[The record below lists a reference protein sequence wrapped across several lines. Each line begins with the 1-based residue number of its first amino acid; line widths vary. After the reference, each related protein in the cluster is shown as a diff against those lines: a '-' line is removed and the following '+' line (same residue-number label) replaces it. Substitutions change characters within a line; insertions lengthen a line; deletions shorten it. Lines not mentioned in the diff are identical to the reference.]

1 MKIKKR
7 WFVLFCLTAIFSI
20 AGLFTKGS
28 AGDFNLADKLT
39 AADYANIAWMITATI
54 FVLMMTPGLAFFYG
68 GMVRAKNVISTML
81 QSFIVMGV
89 VSVVWVVF
97 GFSLA
102 FGDDI
107 GGVIGNPVQF
117 FMMNNVGCA
126 NMVGADGSQIGLAT
140 GTIPLALFALF
151 QMKFAIITP
160 SLITGSFAERVKFS
174 GYVIFMILWVIF
186 VYCPLAHWTWHP
198 EGFLG
203 SMHVHD
209 FAGGIVVHAAS
220 GVAALAGA
228 IFLGPRKTEEGKAAN
243 IPFVLLGAALLWLG
257 WFGFNGGSS
266 LAADGIAITAFLNTN
281 TAAATAMVSWI
292 FFDCVLG
299 RRPSAMG
306 AAVAAV
312 VGLVAITPCAGW
324 VSVGESMFI
333 AFVIT
338 LICNFAVTFKAKTH
352 LFDDALDV
360 FPTHG
365 VGGIVGSI
373 FTGVF
378 AYSYFFPDAQTAEIS
393 HLQFFLNHLVAVL
406 IVCTYTFA
414 VSFALYWLTSK
425 MVRLRVSP
433 KSERIGLDISQ
444 HSEEYG
450 IDALG
455 DHTELDEE
463 VPSKQEWIQNMG
475 EN

>member
-1 MKIKKR
+1 
-7 WFVLFCLTAIFSI
+7 
-20 AGLFTKGS
+20 
-28 AGDFNLADKLT
+28 
-39 AADYANIAWMITATI
+39 
-54 FVLMMTPGLAFFYG
+54 
-68 GMVRAKNVISTML
+68 
-81 QSFIVMGV
+81 
-89 VSVVWVVF
+89 
-97 GFSLA
+97 
-102 FGDDI
+102 
-107 GGVIGNPVQF
+107 
-117 FMMNNVGCA
+117 
-126 NMVGADGSQIGLAT
+126 
-140 GTIPLALFALF
+140 
-151 QMKFAIITP
+151 
-160 SLITGSFAERVKFS
+160 
-174 GYVIFMILWVIF
+174 
-186 VYCPLAHWTWHP
+186 
-198 EGFLG
+198 
-203 SMHVHD
+203 MHVHD

-228 IFLGPRKTEEGKAAN
+228 IFLGPRNSDEGKAAN